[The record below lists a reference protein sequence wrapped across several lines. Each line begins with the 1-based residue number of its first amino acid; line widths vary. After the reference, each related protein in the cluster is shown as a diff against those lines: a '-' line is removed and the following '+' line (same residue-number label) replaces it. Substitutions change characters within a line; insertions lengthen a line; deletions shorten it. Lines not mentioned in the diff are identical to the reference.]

1 MQSLA
6 GWPSPVPLA
15 GPKALL
21 SEPQNSVETALKTTL
36 PVHRAG
42 NPDPEVLLASC
53 YLTS

>member
-6 GWPSPVPLA
+6 GWPSPVPVA

-36 PVHRAG
+36 PVHIG
-42 NPDPEVLLASC
+42 NPDPEKGC
-53 YLTS
+53 YWLHVT